1 MAWPFVL
8 KWHKIFGYKQKSYYL
23 CNMDKGIFDFYKA
36 ALSGA
41 ITAPLCADYK
51 SHWRKCGDDKSMLIK
66 LSLCQQSIPY
76 VVTHAYKGIGI
87 TKEYVK
93 EYFKDYINGVVFND
107 CDDVKGYTYSLYVDW
122 DYENDLNIS
131 TDVSSIMW
139 TVGANIVVPQTKC
152 PTIYISNRSNVH
164 LVCEGFNTVNIK
176 LFDRSV
182 LTIEDL
188 DESSDVIVYRYSKDA
203 KVELGKY
210 CLGNVKIFDKE
221 LRL

>member
-1 MAWPFVL
+1 MDELLEFKKSAIL
-8 KWHKIFGYKQKSYYL
+8 GKISGQPL
-23 CNMDKGIFDFYKA
+23 CEEYKA
-36 ALSGA
+36 FL
-41 ITAPLCADYK
+41 
-51 SHWRKCGDDKSMLIK
+51 RKCGNDKEMLVR
-66 LSLCQQSIPY
+66 LALMQQCIPY
-76 VVTHAYKGIGI
+76 FSTACYKGLGL
-87 TKEYVK
+87 TKDYIKQE
-93 EYFKDYINGVVFND
+93 FKDYINGVVFND

-139 TVGANIVVPQTKC
+139 TVGASVVVPKCKC
-152 PTIYISNRSNVH
+152 PNIYVSNGSDIS

-182 LTIEDL
+182 LTVEDL
-188 DESSDVIVYRYSKDA
+188 DESSDVVVYRYSKDA

-210 CLGNVKIFDKE
+210 CLGMVKVFDKE

>member
-1 MAWPFVL
+1 MDELLEFKKNAIL
-8 KWHKIFGYKQKSYYL
+8 GKISGQPL
-23 CNMDKGIFDFYKA
+23 CEEYKA
-36 ALSGA
+36 A
-41 ITAPLCADYK
+41 I
-51 SHWRKCGDDKSMLIK
+51 RKCGNDKEMLVRLALK
-66 LSLCQQSIPY
+66 QQCIPY
-76 VVTHAYKGIGI
+76 LSCACYNHLGFSKD
-87 TKEYVK
+87 YVK

-139 TVGANIVVPQTKC
+139 TVGANVVVPECKC
-152 PTIYISNRSNVH
+152 PNIYISNRSNVR

-176 LFDRSV
+176 LFDKSV

-188 DESSDVIVYRYSKDA
+188 DESSDVVVYRYSKDA
-203 KVELGKY
+203 KVELEKY

>member
-1 MAWPFVL
+1 MDELLEFKKNAIL
-8 KWHKIFGYKQKSYYL
+8 GKISGQPL
-23 CNMDKGIFDFYKA
+23 CEEYKA
-36 ALSGA
+36 A
-41 ITAPLCADYK
+41 I
-51 SHWRKCGDDKSMLIK
+51 RKCGNDKEK
-66 LSLCQQSIPY
+66 LVRFALMQQCIPY
-76 VVTHAYKGIGI
+76 FSTACYKGLGL

-93 EYFKDYINGVVFND
+93 QEFKEYINGYVIKDADNID
-107 CDDVKGYTYSLYVDW
+107 GYTYSIYVDC
-122 DYENDLNIS
+122 DYENDI
-131 TDVSSIMW
+131 DVNVDVCSIMW
-139 TVGANIVVPQTKC
+139 TVGANIVVPSTKC
-152 PTIYISNRSNVH
+152 PTIYLSNRSNVH

-188 DESSDVIVYRYSKDA
+188 DESSDVVVYRYSKDA